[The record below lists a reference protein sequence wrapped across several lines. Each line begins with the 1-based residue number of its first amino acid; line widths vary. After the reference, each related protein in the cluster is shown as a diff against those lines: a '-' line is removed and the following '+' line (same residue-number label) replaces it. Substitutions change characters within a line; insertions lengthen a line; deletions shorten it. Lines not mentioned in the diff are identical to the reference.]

1 MKKNKTKYENDE
13 NDGYYQTTYS
23 QHYQNNQNTL
33 EENYF

>member
-23 QHYQNNQNTL
+23 QHYQNTFK
-33 EENYF
+33 ENYF

>member
-13 NDGYYQTTYS
+13 NDGYQTTYS
-23 QHYQNNQNTL
+23 QHYQNNQNTF